1 MSPSQ
6 LHLNL
11 LAERAKDCTISRA
24 VTGTEITLEAGG
36 RPMVEPDGVPGR
48 RRRRLTGGERDAISP
63 RPKES

>member
-24 VTGTEITLEAGG
+24 VTGTEITLEAS
-36 RPMVEPDGVPGR
+36 V
-48 RRRRLTGGERDAISP
+48 TGG
-63 RPKES
+63 